1 MTDYKLGTK
10 FQGEYK
16 GKSLKEKAKEFV
28 STAVKQ
34 TKGSLT
40 KERFTE
46 EEKAERKKKQEAYI
60 EKHGEMQPRRK
71 KLYPVTKDG
80 TKEKKARSFKDAF
93 DKSKLKNS
101 KFYGYSNIKKY

>member
-1 MTDYKLGTK
+1 MTDRIYIK
-10 FQGEYK
+10 
-16 GKSLKEKAKEFV
+16 
-28 STAVKQ
+28 
-34 TKGSLT
+34 

-46 EEKAERKKKQEAYI
+46 EEKAERKKKQEAYM
-60 EKHGEMQPRRK
+60 EKHGVRGPRRK
-71 KLYPVTKDG
+71 RLYPVTKGG